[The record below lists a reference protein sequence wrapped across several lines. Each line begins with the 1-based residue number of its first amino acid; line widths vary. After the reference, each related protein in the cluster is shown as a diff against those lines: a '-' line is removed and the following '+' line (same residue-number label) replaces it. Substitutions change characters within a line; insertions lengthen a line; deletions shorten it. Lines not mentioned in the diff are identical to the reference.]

1 MLNKLFVLLI
11 AFIMVFSSFPSVG
24 ASDGT
29 LVSGFEDGWVA
40 GSGAQFFDSRCVEG
54 SGSLRLRAYGG
65 VAITTLVVDRVL
77 SNPLEF
83 WLYAESL
90 SGFSSLTILL
100 SSVPGMSCYLSAT
113 VGSSELVPGW
123 NHLTFDLGRFKAV
136 NGESPKNVMLR
147 IRLRLTPRVGES
159 AEVLLDAMRCG
170 VPGYGRVVFAF
181 DDGFNTTYT
190 LAHPVLD
197 KYGFKGDCFVETG
210 YVTNSSR
217 GGMMSLPMLR
227 ELYFSGW
234 GVGSHSDSR

>member
-1 MLNKLFVLLI
+1 
-11 AFIMVFSSFPSVG
+11 MVFSSFPSVG

-100 SSVPGMSCYLSAT
+100 SRDRKSV
-113 VGSSELVPGW
+113 V
-123 NHLTFDLGRFKAV
+123 
-136 NGESPKNVMLR
+136 
-147 IRLRLTPRVGES
+147 
-159 AEVLLDAMRCG
+159 
-170 VPGYGRVVFAF
+170 
-181 DDGFNTTYT
+181 
-190 LAHPVLD
+190 
-197 KYGFKGDCFVETG
+197 
-210 YVTNSSR
+210 
-217 GGMMSLPMLR
+217 
-227 ELYFSGW
+227 
-234 GVGSHSDSR
+234 